1 MIGERRRHLS
11 AEKLL
16 ALGRRVL
23 AIEGAAVQ
31 ALVDRVGPPF
41 AQAVGIL
48 AGCEG
53 RVVLTGMGKSGLVA
67 RKIAATMASTGTPA
81 LYLDPAEAA
90 HGGIG
95 MLARGDAVMAVSS
108 SGETKELLDLLPA
121 IKRFALPLIG
131 LVGNGRSTL
140 AQQSDVWLDV
150 SVSEEACS
158 LNLAP
163 TASTTAALA
172 MGDALAIALLE
183 ERGFQAEDF
192 ALLHPAGAL
201 GRRLLLRVEDLMHT
215 GDQVPVVHE
224 AASMKDAVLE
234 MTGKKLGLT
243 TVVDA
248 GGHLAGIITDGDL
261 RRAMQRFTD
270 VFARTPADCMTRNP
284 KRIERD
290 ALAAQAVQVMEQQ
303 SITSLLIVDEAG
315 RPEGVLHLHDL
326 LKAGFVKGQP
336 SADVT

>member
-1 MIGERRRHLS
+1 MIGNRRRHLP
-11 AEKLL
+11 AEEVL
-16 ALGRRVL
+16 AIARRVV

-31 ALVDRVGPPF
+31 ALAARLDARF
-41 AQAVGIL
+41 ARAVEIL
-48 AGCEG
+48 AACEG
-53 RVVLTGMGKSGLVA
+53 RVVFSGMGKSGLVA

-90 HGGIG
+90 HGDIG
-95 MLARGDAVMAVSS
+95 MLARGDVVVALSY
-108 SGETKELLDLLPA
+108 SGETEELVGLLPA
-121 IKRFALPLIG
+121 VKRFGLPLIA

-150 SVSEEACS
+150 SVREEACS

-183 ERGFQAEDF
+183 ERGFRAEDF
-192 ALLHPAGAL
+192 ALLHPAGVL
-201 GRRLLLRVEDLMHT
+201 GRRLLRVQDLMHT
-215 GDQVPVVHE
+215 GDRVPVVAE

-234 MTGKKLGLT
+234 MTGKRLGMAA
-243 TVVDA
+243 VVD
-248 GGHLAGIITDGDL
+248 GQGRVTGILTDGDL

-270 VFARTPADCMTRNP
+270 VFARSVAECMTRNP

-290 ALAAQAVQVMEQQ
+290 ALAARAVQVMEEH
-303 SITSLLIVDEAG
+303 SITALLILDSAG
-315 RPEGVLHLHDL
+315 RPEGVIHMHDL
-326 LKAGFVKGQP
+326 LKAGV
-336 SADVT
+336 V